1 MRLGDLLETIF
12 KYTGIKWL
20 VKKVTEAVGIED
32 CGCEDRK
39 QALNKI
45 KIDRKYGST
54 RPTKVGEIQRKK
66 EK

>member
-54 RPTKVGEIQRKK
+54 RPTKVGEVQRKK

>member
-20 VKKVTEAVGIED
+20 VEKVTGLIGIED

-39 QALNKI
+39 EALNNI
-45 KIDRKYGST
+45 KINRKNG
-54 RPTKVGEIQRKK
+54 RRR
-66 EK
+66 